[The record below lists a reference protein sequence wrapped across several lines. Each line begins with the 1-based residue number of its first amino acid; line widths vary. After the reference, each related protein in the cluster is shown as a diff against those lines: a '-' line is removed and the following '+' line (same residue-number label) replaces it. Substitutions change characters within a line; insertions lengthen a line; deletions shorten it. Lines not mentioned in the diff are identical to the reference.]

1 VPLRRAVGDLRP
13 WSPPPEASTID
24 LEVVPPGLRTW
35 PTRPFESEVAMM
47 SWTTKRVLILAGWL
61 CIGLM
66 AGLTGAI
73 VTVSMLSTR
82 DRISLAGGIAVF
94 VIVVVTWATVA
105 AVLGTRWW
113 RWSRRDHRTSA
124 RVLVAYGSR
133 RGSTADLAAT
143 VADHLTT
150 AGAPADVRPAG
161 AVARLSAYDAV
172 VLGGALYSGRWH
184 PDARRF
190 VRRHARELRDRPVWL
205 FASGPL
211 EHLASPHELAP
222 VPTIAAAASR
232 IGARDV
238 ATFGG
243 RLEPDT
249 PGFVAGRMVAQG
261 RGGDFR
267 DLARIRYW
275 TSHIADELERLEDG
289 RPATAPSAAP
299 SA

>member
-1 VPLRRAVGDLRP
+1 V
-13 WSPPPEASTID
+13 
-24 LEVVPPGLRTW
+24 EVVPADLRTGSA
-35 PTRPFESEVAMM
+35 RPVTGGEAIM
-47 SWTTKRVLILAGWL
+47 SWTTKRGLLLAGWL
-61 CIGLM
+61 CVGLM
-66 AGLTGAI
+66 AGLTSAI
-73 VTVSMLSTR
+73 VTVGMLSAR
-82 DRISLAGGIAVF
+82 ERISLAGGIAVF
-94 VIVVVTWATVA
+94 VMVVVTWATVA

-113 RWSRRDHRTSA
+113 RWTRRDQQTSA

-143 VADHLTT
+143 VADQLTT
-150 AGAPADVRPAG
+150 IGVPADVRAAG
-161 AVARLSAYDAV
+161 DVARLSAYEAV

-190 VRRHARELRDRPVWL
+190 VRRHTRELRDRPVWL

-211 EHLASPHELAP
+211 EDLVSPHELAS

-232 IGARDV
+232 IGARDI

-267 DLARIRYW
+267 DLAQVRDW
-275 TSHIADELERLEDG
+275 ASHIAGELERLEDG
-289 RPATAPSAAP
+289 RAVAAP
-299 SA
+299 AAPPST